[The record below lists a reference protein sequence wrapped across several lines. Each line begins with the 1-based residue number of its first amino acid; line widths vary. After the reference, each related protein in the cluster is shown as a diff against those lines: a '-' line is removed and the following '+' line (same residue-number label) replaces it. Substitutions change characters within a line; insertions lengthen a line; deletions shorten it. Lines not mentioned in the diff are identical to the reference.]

1 MRLSWR
7 KKTAKQTIKVKGMN
21 QLTRILLY
29 FYKTLEPLTVLP
41 GSWRPLAWGGS
52 PAQSHQP
59 ALSSCSLHSYSSQRP
74 ERDLLYPAN
83 CCNQATPDIDKHTV
97 CLGLVLVGGHFLSSL
112 LSWRSY
118 FADVGDDLHLATYRR
133 DGVEEYRLEDDAS
146 GSARKVRNLREFI
159 EKPEK
164 QKGRRGRERMRRRW
178 KSMGCVMTELNKTS
192 NRKNYFG
199 SLAGPASPRRLTES
213 TLLFAGRQL
222 LVMSRAARLGLKG
235 PRGRVEESGERCTET
250 DQR

>member
-1 MRLSWR
+1 
-7 KKTAKQTIKVKGMN
+7 MN
-21 QLTRILLY
+21 QLTRILHY
-29 FYKTLEPLTVLP
+29 FYKILEPLTVLP

-52 PAQSHQP
+52 PGQSHQP

-83 CCNQATPDIDKHTV
+83 CCNQATPDIDKHSLFGVSSCRLT
-97 CLGLVLVGGHFLSSL
+97 LFKQSL

-178 KSMGCVMTELNKTS
+178 KSMGCDVLWQN
-192 NRKNYFG
+192 
-199 SLAGPASPRRLTES
+199 
-213 TLLFAGRQL
+213 
-222 LVMSRAARLGLKG
+222 
-235 PRGRVEESGERCTET
+235 
-250 DQR
+250 